1 MENSKFNPEKV
12 GRKSGEYHPSLW
24 GDYFIT
30 NNPTFYAKQKSK
42 SWMKQRAEELK
53 DEVKKKLHTTSDLH
67 ESMSLIDA
75 IQHLGIDYHF
85 TKEIDE
91 ALDHLYN
98 TELKSFALHEV
109 ALRFRLL
116 RQQGF
121 PIIVTHLVDAFGSS
135 YSINNHNWSVY
146 TDEFNKFKD
155 DKGNFAKTLSNDPRG
170 LLSLY
175 NAAYLG
181 IHVEKI
187 LDEAISFSRI
197 HLESKAKDL
206 KPPLANE
213 VSRALVTPLQRR
225 LKRLEARYYISD
237 YEMEDKRDDAIL
249 ELAKLDF
256 NLVQSLHCEELKN
269 ISIWWNDLGLKDKLC
284 YLRDRIVELY
294 FWISGVCFEPD
305 YSHARMIA
313 TKVIVLTCI
322 LDDTYDVYATL
333 EECRA
338 LTDAIQSMPIYI
350 IIKDD
355 FRMEKYKDSLLKI
368 LVHLTIEG
376 LCMFYFTNKSRMK
389 EASICRW
396 DMEAI
401 DQLPTY
407 LKDYFH
413 KLIST
418 FEEFEDELAL
428 EDKYRV
434 SYLREMVIFFI
445 SLLLFSRFQYKSVA
459 KVYHNETE
467 WYAHDYTPTFE
478 EHLQTS
484 IISTAYPM
492 LICACFVGMGNVAT
506 KEAFEWVLS
515 IPEAVRASALV
526 SRLMDDITSSE
537 VTNQISLSL
546 ISQSLPILRMVS
558 PNQLF

>member
-1 MENSKFNPEKV
+1 M
-12 GRKSGEYHPSLW
+12 
-24 GDYFIT
+24 
-30 NNPTFYAKQKSK
+30 QKSK

-53 DEVKKKLHTTSDLH
+53 DKVKKKLHTTSDLH

-75 IQHLGIDYHF
+75 IRHLGIDYHF

-91 ALDHLYN
+91 ALDRLYN
-98 TELKSFALHEV
+98 TELKSFALHQV

-116 RQQGF
+116 RQHGF
-121 PIIVTHLVDAFGSS
+121 HVSA
-135 YSINNHNWSVY
+135 
-146 TDEFNKFKD
+146 DEFNKFKD
-155 DKGNFAKTLSNDPRG
+155 DKGNFAETLRNDPRG

-181 IHVEKI
+181 IHGEKI

-269 ISIWWNDLGLKDKLC
+269 IS
-284 YLRDRIVELY
+284 
-294 FWISGVCFEPD
+294 
-305 YSHARMIA
+305 M
-313 TKVIVLTCI
+313 
-322 LDDTYDVYATL
+322 
-333 EECRA
+333 
-338 LTDAIQSMPIYI
+338 
-350 IIKDD
+350 
-355 FRMEKYKDSLLKI
+355 
-368 LVHLTIEG
+368 
-376 LCMFYFTNKSRMK
+376 
-389 EASICRW
+389 W

-418 FEEFEDELAL
+418 FQEFEDELAL
-428 EDKYRV
+428 EDKYR
-434 SYLREMVIFFI
+434 
-445 SLLLFSRFQYKSVA
+445 YKSVA

-537 VTNQISLSL
+537 HEKKRGHCASTLESYMKEHNTTKKVAVAKVRSMIEDAWKTINQAFLKPSDVPIPLIERVANFTRVMEIIYKNLDGFTNSAYLKEFISL
-546 ISQSLPILRMVS
+546 
-558 PNQLF
+558 

>member
-121 PIIVTHLVDAFGSS
+121 PIIVTHL
-135 YSINNHNWSVY
+135 
-146 TDEFNKFKD
+146 
-155 DKGNFAKTLSNDPRG
+155 G

-338 LTDAIQSMPIYI
+338 LTDAIQRLGIY
-350 IIKDD
+350 
-355 FRMEKYKDSLLKI
+355 MQ
-368 LVHLTIEG
+368 V
-376 LCMFYFTNKSRMK
+376 
-389 EASICRW
+389 

-434 SYLREMVIFFI
+434 SYLREM
-445 SLLLFSRFQYKSVA
+445 YKSVA

-537 VTNQISLSL
+537 HEKKRGHCASTLESYMKEHNTTKEVVVAKIRSMIEDAWKTINQAILKPTDVPMPLIERVANFTRVMEIIYKNLDGFTNSPYLKEFISLL
-546 ISQSLPILRMVS
+546 FVQPIAI
-558 PNQLF
+558 